1 MSKGIELSAHT
12 PHHDSSI
19 SSTHAK
25 LSGASHEATS
35 ACCSECS
42 GTGIV
47 RHWSEFAFFEDM
59 RACSQ
64 CDAGDKIEALIGE
77 IMKRAQR

>member
-1 MSKGIELSAHT
+1 LSAHT
-12 PHHDSSI
+12 PPHDSSV
-19 SSTHAK
+19 SSAHAK
-25 LSGASHEATS
+25 LAGASPDATP

-47 RHWSEFAFFEDM
+47 RQWSEFRFFEDM

-64 CDAGDKIEALIGE
+64 CDAGDEIEALIAE
-77 IMKRAQR
+77 IMKRA